1 MKLTE
6 NGCPPDMSKK
16 SYTLLTALLTI
27 VWHANSTV
35 GDDRVHVDRSNA
47 GMVVSDSALAS
58 RTGRDILMQG
68 GNAVDAAVA
77 TAFSLAVTWPEAGN
91 LGGGGFMIV
100 RPLDGNDPVCV
111 DYRETAPMVMNNTS
125 FNRDDGRHSQ
135 KAVGVPGTV
144 HGLASAH
151 TQYGKLPWGDL
162 VLPAARLAKSGFQV
176 TAALARSVNGVL
188 KISSVKSDSKY
199 DELRRVY
206 GKPDGTPWQA
216 GDRMVLPDL
225 AETLTAIANDPAAF
239 YSGRLADLLV
249 AEMQRGDGLISHQDL
264 LRYKAITRPALQGTY
279 RGFTVIGAPPPSSGG
294 TCVIEALN
302 ILENFDLSRHDRFDQ
317 RNVHLIAETC
327 RRVFADRARFLGDPD
342 FTRIPPHLIKKPY
355 AKQVAASINP
365 NAATKSEDVTPEIEL
380 TAESPDTTHFSVID
394 SDGMAVSNTYTL
406 EGSWGSRIV
415 VRGAGYLL
423 NNEMGDFNWFPG
435 ETNRTGRIGTD
446 ANLLAGGK
454 RMLSSMS
461 PTIVEKDGKVQ
472 LITGSPGGRTIINT
486 VLCIVLNFTEF
497 GMDVASAVTAPRQHH
512 QWFPDRLDLEDLADA
527 PHSHIAESLRRAGHS
542 LGSRTTQGSAHSI
555 GVDHATGTF
564 IGVADYRRSGRPA
577 SVSTDTLAVWDFS
590 EAAGKGLTATENAG
604 KLQTQWS
611 ADIAGCTS
619 NGKDQFVVQRDAP
632 DEPLDSYLP
641 LGTQT
646 VSSGRIMVTVKIDAA
661 QFSGER
667 RNEQLRIGF
676 TNDDNNTP
684 RVTAR
689 MIFGRDGQG
698 NIVVRGEAL
707 GGGSEV
713 PATIL
718 AQGARLQSPI
728 VLRLTVDVDT
738 DRYEIASRTADS
750 LKFTE
755 HGSGKFAADRVARFL
770 RLSVLNDFAANG
782 EFVAIDRIE
791 LQRPSD

>member
-1 MKLTE
+1 
-6 NGCPPDMSKK
+6 MSIF
-16 SYTLLTALLTI
+16 YRALLIALVSVRSPTF
-27 VWHANSTV
+27 
-35 GDDRVHVDRSNA
+35 GDDHVHVDRSDS

-58 RTGRDILMQG
+58 RIGRNILMQG

-77 TAFSLAVTWPEAGN
+77 TAFALAVTWPEAGN

-100 RPLDGNDPVCV
+100 RPADGKDPVCV
-111 DYRETAPMVMNNTS
+111 DYRETAPGSMNRNS
-125 FNRDDGRHSQ
+125 FTRDDGTHSQ

-144 HGLASAH
+144 RGLAAAH
-151 TQYGKLPWGDL
+151 ARFGQLPWRD
-162 VLPAARLAKSGFQV
+162 VVAPAARLAKGGFQV
-176 TAALARSVNGVL
+176 TAPLARSVNGVL
-188 KISSVKSDSKY
+188 NIGDVKSDSKF

-225 AETLTAIANDPAAF
+225 AATLTEIAGDPAAF
-239 YSGRLADLLV
+239 YTGRLADLLV
-249 AEMQRGDGLISHQDL
+249 AEMQRGDGLISHEDL
-264 LRYKAITRPALQGTY
+264 LGYRARIRPALRGTF

-302 ILENFDLSRHDRFDQ
+302 ILENFDLAGRDRFDQ

-327 RRVFADRARFLGDPD
+327 RRVFADRARFLGDPE
-342 FTRIPPHLIKKPY
+342 FTRIPPHLITKEY
-355 AKQVAASINP
+355 AKKIAASIDLA
-365 NAATKSEDVTPEIEL
+365 AATKSEAVAPEIEL
-380 TAESPDTTHFSVID
+380 ATESPDTTHFSVID

-406 EGSWGSRIV
+406 EGVWGSRIV
-415 VRGAGYLL
+415 VRGAGYTL

-435 ETNRTGRIGTD
+435 ETNRVGRIGTD
-446 ANLLAGGK
+446 ANLVAGGK

-461 PTIVEKDGKVQ
+461 PTIVEKDGKVL

-512 QWFPDRLDLEDLADA
+512 QWFPDRLDLEDLADE
-527 PHSHIAESLRRAGHS
+527 PHSIIADSLRRAGHG
-542 LGSRTTQGSAHSI
+542 LGSRTTQGSAHTI
-555 GVDHATGTF
+555 GIDHATGTV

-577 SVSTDTLAVWDFS
+577 AVSTDTLAVWDFS
-590 EAAGKGLTATENAG
+590 DAAAKGLKATANAG
-604 KLQTQWS
+604 KLQARWS
-611 ADIAGCTS
+611 ADIAGCMS
-619 NGKDQFVVQRDAP
+619 NGKDQFIIQRDAP

-641 LGTQT
+641 LGTQAA
-646 VSSGRIMVTVKIDAA
+646 SSGRIVVTVKVDAA
-661 QFSGER
+661 HFSGER
-667 RNEQLRIGF
+667 QNEQLRFGF
-676 TNDDNNTP
+676 TDDDNNTP

-713 PATIL
+713 PATTL
-718 AQGARLQSPI
+718 AQGDRLRTPI

-738 DRYEIASRTADS
+738 DRYAIASRTADS
-750 LKFTE
+750 LQFTE
-755 HGSGKFAADRVARFL
+755 HGTAKIAADRSTRFL
-770 RLSVLNDFAANG
+770 RLSVLNDFAADG
-782 EFVAIDRIE
+782 EFVAIGRIE
-791 LQRPSD
+791 LRRP